1 MDILTLSDRV
11 REGAYRS
18 DRFPAVPFIPLSVA
32 MGHAQH
38 VMTATASEDDRWSGV
53 ITPAC
58 EDRTRTEVVSRDVG
72 VGLRIG
78 GEAGLCFTCGP
89 DGGHYHPAEGET
101 MDTVMAVAERLAPIA
116 PDRLR

>member
-1 MDILTLSDRV
+1 MTVDILTLSDRV

-18 DRFPAVPFIPLSVA
+18 DRFSAVPFTPLTVA
-32 MGHAQH
+32 MQHAQL
-38 VMTATASEDDRWSGV
+38 VMTATESDGI

-58 EDRTRTEVVSRDVG
+58 ADRTRTEAVPHG
-72 VGLRIG
+72 VGIGLRLG
-78 GEAGLCFTCGP
+78 GEASLCLTCGP

-101 MDTVMAVAERLAPIA
+101 MDTVMTVAERLAPIV